1 MASWIQ
7 ESLLAWNEKGKCYQA
22 RWTGGISVPF
32 LPPGYGP
39 LTCQQALERFN
50 GIIKGNLPVNAHTL
64 CLSAVSPEVEA
75 SVRSQM
81 CAILSCEQNCCVIV
95 CLMSVMCI
103 LYSLILFSDVIG
115 INLMLKTKTLLTYG
129 TQHLDGC
136 YKLLKISLLV
146 PEDKFRK
153 ISFRRL
159 VTESVPISYGI
170 QR

>member
-1 MASWIQ
+1 MVTKHQQVFGKPAHLCRDLYDVLQNAKKLPAHTSHGAAFASYVKGEIQYTSSLSSRALLSCAWESIICDFVEAGRLKMASWIQ

-81 CAILSCEQNCCVIV
+81 CAILSCE
-95 CLMSVMCI
+95 
-103 LYSLILFSDVIG
+103 
-115 INLMLKTKTLLTYG
+115 
-129 TQHLDGC
+129 
-136 YKLLKISLLV
+136 
-146 PEDKFRK
+146 
-153 ISFRRL
+153 
-159 VTESVPISYGI
+159 
-170 QR
+170 